1 MIFENREASVETPT
15 DTGEGEATAE
25 TISLS
30 KVEYEKMNQTLGS
43 LKRELKD
50 LKKPKDEPKDTS
62 TPNQTDDSA
71 LLQKLERMSLRQ
83 AGLTHPDDVEL
94 ARATAKKWN
103 VDIDEVLEDE
113 DFKVKL
119 ERQQTTRDN
128 AVATS
133 NIKGGAGTSQAK
145 FSPEYWLAKG
155 VPPSA
160 SDVPDRKTRAKI
172 VRSFIAKAGTNGK
185 TFYND
190 YVEAVCPPGLLAP
203 SIPLLWQLLTQSPTR
218 QVSTTYFKTVSTTR
232 QPGRKCAMSR

>member
-1 MIFENREASVETPT
+1 MENEIEQPAAVEAEAQEEQELDSELSEETT
-15 DTGEGEATAE
+15 DWKAEAIKARRIASRLRGKLTKVTE
-25 TISLS
+25 V
-30 KVEYEKMNQTLGS
+30 KVEPKQDSKQETA
-43 LKRELKD
+43 
-50 LKKPKDEPKDTS
+50 KPEES
-62 TPNQTDDSA
+62 V
-71 LLQKLERMSLRQ
+71 LLNKLERMALRQ

-190 YVEAVCPPGLLAP
+190 
-203 SIPLLWQLLTQSPTR
+203 
-218 QVSTTYFKTVSTTR
+218 
-232 QPGRKCAMSR
+232 